1 MYFWS
6 IVSWNSY
13 HVHFVSVSNHN
24 STQTLYRANL
34 MRFEL
39 LRIFCNY
46 LTCVL
51 WDDLRCAIAPKNL
64 SFMTQQASF
73 FSPVWY
79 EVVKSDWRITVY
91 ACRDGKSANKI
102 GEFCLFVYNRGD
114 TMHYWTRTNYGAL
127 LHSSMSRMDNTTQYH
142 GGHPINGVMPSPML
156 LVFLTPR
163 QALSSHPRQ

>member
-1 MYFWS
+1 MICKIEQSKMYFGLETPKMFILFQFQIILRPYIGLILWD
-6 IVSWNSY
+6 
-13 HVHFVSVSNHN
+13 
-24 STQTLYRANL
+24 
-34 MRFEL
+34 FEL

-102 GEFCLFVYNRGD
+102 GEFNITIINQNSSYFNQLRHWVLGCRP
-114 TMHYWTRTNYGAL
+114 L
-127 LHSSMSRMDNTTQYH
+127 LYTVRA
-142 GGHPINGVMPSPML
+142 PL
-156 LVFLTPR
+156 
-163 QALSSHPRQ
+163 